1 MTDAVPTVMPLDG
14 RLGWS
19 TLTSSLAAGPD
30 GLRLAADPAGP
41 LGLGWRDGSL
51 GGLILPRGFALDHD
65 GTMLLLAS
73 RSPWAIRR
81 FDRERRGFVE
91 LPWIGGAGHDARRFW
106 RPRNIAV
113 AHETLYV
120 ADTGNR
126 RVQVFDLPT
135 VALRHVWTASSV
147 TMSRTGPWQPVDV
160 ATHDSTAFILDGRGR
175 RVFRHRADTDEL
187 ELLIDGSEGSGRW
200 RRLAVDLAGRIHVL
214 EIGQDVAPRLLV
226 HDPDG
231 AFLRA
236 VGDAGEVRGSFAVP
250 VVELTYDR
258 RDEKHPHFRFRGP
271 DPCDSSLP
279 GSDPSQPG
287 LTFDRDGGP
296 VEIDLAESL
305 EETRYLTQGVWR
317 SAPLDSRTFRCQW
330 HRVELDLDRV
340 PPGTVVTVHTA
351 TTDQSGQA
359 PLFED
364 RPIFIATGQLQPPP
378 VAASAFPEPAS
389 KAPDQPSDF
398 LVQSWPGQYLHL
410 KLTMT
415 SDGFSTPILRGLR
428 IRFPRD
434 SYLGYLPAV
443 YSGDDIGRSF
453 LERFL
458 GIFQTDW
465 DDLEAR
471 IDTITKYFDADA
483 VPVDNGFLDA
493 LAERF
498 GLPLE
503 GRWTGEQRRTL
514 LRAMRVFYTHRG
526 TAVGL
531 RAYLQAYLQ
540 NMSDLAPA
548 DQGAYPVLV
557 EGFRERPR
565 LELAAP
571 DVVPQ
576 GGALR
581 LWSPDVV
588 GRLTLGSTA
597 RVGAVRLMDT
607 GDPAGDIFE
616 AFAHRFRVYVPAMWV
631 RSADDEDMLHRALE
645 AEKPAHASYQLELVE
660 PRFRIGVQST
670 VGMDT
675 IIGDYP
681 QAELT
686 CARRE
691 DELPRAGRGTRHRL
705 GYDTVLAGR
714 HGTGPNQI
722 QLH

>member
-1 MTDAVPTVMPLDG
+1 MTDATPTVLPVDG
-14 RLGWS
+14 GLGWQ

-51 GGLILPRGFALDHD
+51 GGLTLPRGFALDRD
-65 GTMLLLAS
+65 GALVLLAS

-81 FDRERRGFVE
+81 FDRERHEFVD
-91 LPWIGGAGHDARRFW
+91 LPQIGGAGHDARRFW

-113 AHETLYV
+113 AGESLYV
-120 ADTGNR
+120 ADTGNH

-135 VALRHVWTASSV
+135 VALRYVWTASSV
-147 TMSRTGPWQPVDV
+147 TTSGAGPWQPVDV
-160 ATHDSTAFILDGRGR
+160 ATRDSTAFILDGRGR
-175 RVFRHRADTDEL
+175 RVYRHHADEDEL
-187 ELLIDGSEGSGRW
+187 ELLIDGSSGSGRW
-200 RRLAVDLAGRIHVL
+200 RRLAIDVAGRIHVF
-214 EIGQDVAPRLLV
+214 EIGSDRAPRLLV
-226 HDPDG
+226 HDFDG
-231 AFLRA
+231 VFLRA
-236 VGDAGEVRGSFAVP
+236 VGDAGEVRGSFAIP
-250 VVELTYDR
+250 LVELTYDR
-258 RDEKHPHFRFRGP
+258 RDMKHPRFRFRGP
-271 DPCDSSLP
+271 DSCDSSEIEHGD
-279 GSDPSQPG
+279 GS
-287 LTFDRDGGP
+287 LTFDREGRP
-296 VEIDLAESL
+296 VEMDLAESL
-305 EETRYLTQGVWR
+305 EETRYVTEGLWR
-317 SAPLDSRTFRCQW
+317 SAPLDSKTFRCQW

-340 PPGTVVTVHTA
+340 PPGTVVTIHAA
-351 TTDQSGQA
+351 TTDQPGQT
-359 PLFED
+359 PMFED
-364 RPIFIATGQLQPPP
+364 EPIFRATGQLQPPP
-378 VAASAFPEPAS
+378 VAASTFPEPAS

-410 KLTMT
+410 KLTMR
-415 SDGFSTPILRGLR
+415 SDGFSTPVLRGLR
-428 IRFPRD
+428 IRFPRE
-434 SYLGYLPAV
+434 SYVSYLPAI

-471 IDTITKYFDADA
+471 IGTITKYFDADA
-483 VPVDNGFLDA
+483 VPVDGGFLDA
-493 LAERF
+493 LASRF

-514 LRAMRVFYTHRG
+514 LQGMRAFYTHRG

-548 DQGAYPVLV
+548 DQGAFPVLV

-565 LELAAP
+565 LELLAP

-607 GDPAGDIFE
+607 GDPGGDIFE

-631 RSADDEDMLHRALE
+631 RSAADEDMLHRALE

-660 PRFRIGVQST
+660 PRFRVGVQST

-675 IIGDYP
+675 IIGGYP

-691 DELPRAGRGTRHRL
+691 DELPRSGRGTRHRL

-714 HGTGPNQI
+714 QGSVTPMNHI